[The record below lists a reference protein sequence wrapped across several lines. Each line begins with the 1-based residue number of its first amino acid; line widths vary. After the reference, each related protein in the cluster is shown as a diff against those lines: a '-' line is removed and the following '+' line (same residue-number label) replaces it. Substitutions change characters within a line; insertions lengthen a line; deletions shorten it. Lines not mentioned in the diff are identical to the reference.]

1 MIKNYLLTAWRNIQ
15 KSKGFSLINIVG
27 LAVGLT
33 VCLLILLYVRDEL
46 SYDNY
51 HTYADRIYRIQRSW
65 YDADGS
71 IGEGFATLA
80 PSFVPLLKNEFKEI
94 EEIARMFGI
103 DNTVLKAGDIAFTE
117 ERLFFAEPEI
127 FKILTIPLIRGDAET
142 ALNDTG
148 AIVLSRSMAKK
159 YFGDE
164 DPTGKTITMDD
175 RLLFQVTGVMEDVPP
190 NSHLHFDFLASYL
203 TLKGL
208 SGSGDNDYF
217 HGTRN
222 FSDNV
227 TAVYARLAKDVKGSD
242 MEAKIPAFLDRHF
255 PARKDDQG
263 RLVKISS
270 VVFLRF
276 MAVKDIHLRSHT
288 RKEFELNS
296 DIRYVALFTVIALFI
311 LAIACINFMNLS
323 TARATKRAKEVG
335 LRKVVGA
342 TRQTLAVQFLGE
354 SFLITFIAFVLA
366 LALAVVA
373 LSSFSQFTGHYLSL
387 SQAFTPKNILVLAA
401 GFLVTGLVAGLY
413 PSLYVASYR
422 PATILKGELTRGT
435 GGVVLRRALIVFQFA
450 ISIALIFCIS
460 IISSQMRFIQNTDLG
475 FDRENILLIP
485 ADRQIISHWPD
496 VKNALLQEGSILA
509 ATLSKRAPSG
519 RLLDSPGF
527 QAEVYGKQ
535 VRSAFEMPHNRVE
548 HDFFKTYGMKI
559 IAGRDFSL
567 EYPTDEQ
574 EAFIL
579 NETAVRQLGFKSPQ
593 EAVGTVFETFA
604 PDKKGR
610 VIGVVRDFNYESLH
624 QTIVPIVTYIA
635 PIQANTMSLR
645 IASGSLSKVE
655 RHVKE
660 VLDRF
665 RPAGSLEYDFLNE
678 RLAALYRNEERTM
691 NMFSAFSIL
700 AILIGCL
707 GLLGLATYSAEQRTK
722 EIGVRKVLG
731 ASVSNI
737 ILLLSKEF
745 TKWVIAANIIAWPL
759 AYLGMRRWLQNFAYR
774 TAIGFEPFLLSAVLA
789 FCIALITVSYQSIKS
804 ALADPVKS
812 LRYE

>member
-737 ILLLSKEF
+737 MLLLSREF

-774 TAIGFEPFLLSAVLA
+774 TAIGVEPFLLSAVLA

>member
-635 PIQANTMSLR
+635 PIQANTLSLR

-665 RPAGSLEYDFLNE
+665 RPAGSLEYDFLND

-737 ILLLSKEF
+737 MLLLSREF

-774 TAIGFEPFLLSAVLA
+774 TAIGLEPFLLSAVLA

>member
-635 PIQANTMSLR
+635 PIQANTLSLR

-655 RHVKE
+655 KHVKD

-665 RPAGSLEYDFLNE
+665 RPAGSLEYDFLND

>member
-1 MIKNYLLTAWRNIQ
+1 MIKNYLITAWRNIR
-15 KSKGFSLINIVG
+15 KSKGFSLINIAG
-27 LAVGLT
+27 LAVGLA

-46 SYDNY
+46 SYDSY
-51 HTYADRIYRIQRSW
+51 HTYADRICRIQRSW

-71 IGEGFATLA
+71 IGDGFATLA

-142 ALNDTG
+142 ALNDAG

-164 DPTGKTITMDD
+164 DPMGKTITTDN

-208 SGSGDNDYF
+208 NGSGDDDYF

-227 TAVYARLAKDVKGSD
+227 TAVYARLAKGVKGSD

-263 RLVKISS
+263 RLVKVSS
-270 VVFLRF
+270 LVFLRF
-276 MAVKDIHLRSHT
+276 MPVNDIHLHSHT
-288 RKEFELNS
+288 RKEFEFNS
-296 DIRYVALFTVIALFI
+296 DIRNVTLFTIIALFI

-323 TARATKRAKEVG
+323 TARASKRAKEVG

-342 TRQTLAVQFLGE
+342 TRRTLAVQFLGE
-354 SFLITFIAFVLA
+354 SFLVTLIAFVLA
-366 LALAVVA
+366 LALAVIA
-373 LSSFSQFTGHYLSL
+373 LSSFSQFTGHHLSL
-387 SQAFTPKNILVLAA
+387 SQAFIPKNILVLAA

-435 GGVVLRRALIVFQFA
+435 GGAVLRRALIVFQFA
-450 ISIALIFCIS
+450 ISIALIFCVSVIS
-460 IISSQMRFIQNTDLG
+460 NQIRFIQNADLG

-485 ADRQIISHWPD
+485 ADREIIHHWPD
-496 VKNALLQEGSILA
+496 VKNALLQESRILA

-535 VRSAFEMPHNRVE
+535 VRNAFEMPHNRVE

-559 IAGRDFSL
+559 IAGRDFSI

-593 EAVGTVFETFA
+593 DAVGAVFETFA

-635 PIQANTMSLR
+635 PNQANTLSLR
-645 IASGSLSKVE
+645 IAAGSLSKVE
-655 RHVKE
+655 KHVKGL
-660 VLDRF
+660 LDRF
-665 RPAGSLEYDFLNE
+665 RPAGSLDYDFLND

-691 NMFSAFSIL
+691 NMFSAFSML

-737 ILLLSKEF
+737 ILLLSREF

-774 TAIGFEPFLLSAVLA
+774 TPIGFEPFLLSAVLA

>member
-635 PIQANTMSLR
+635 PIQANTLSLR

-655 RHVKE
+655 KHVKD

-665 RPAGSLEYDFLNE
+665 RPAGSLEYDFLND

-737 ILLLSKEF
+737 MLLLSREF

-774 TAIGFEPFLLSAVLA
+774 TAIGVEPFLLSAVLA

>member
-635 PIQANTMSLR
+635 PIQANTLSLR

-655 RHVKE
+655 KHVKD

-665 RPAGSLEYDFLNE
+665 RPAGSLEYDFLND

-737 ILLLSKEF
+737 MLLLSREF

-774 TAIGFEPFLLSAVLA
+774 TAIGLEPFLLSAVLA